1 VENAQDVG
9 GRLDGLLDHLEEE
22 VAARRMKRRALV
34 LQRRAIP
41 GGWAARFG
49 RAPAAA
55 LPVSGAGF
63 DAAVGFVVAVAQA
76 VVVGADGVSVTLRRR
91 GRLMTVAASD
101 EEALKLDHEQ
111 NASGAGPSLD
121 ATVGRRVH
129 VDSLHMETR
138 WPAFV
143 RTARARGVQTV
154 LSTPLVAA
162 NRPIGA
168 LTVYSRTA
176 GALAGVEAAWAELV
190 AVKASTMVVAA
201 HRRLT

>member
-1 VENAQDVG
+1 
-9 GRLDGLLDHLEEE
+9 
-22 VAARRMKRRALV
+22 M
-34 LQRRAIP
+34 
-41 GGWAARFG
+41 
-49 RAPAAA
+49 
-55 LPVSGAGF
+55 
-63 DAAVGFVVAVAQA
+63 
-76 VVVGADGVSVTLRRR
+76 
-91 GRLMTVAASD
+91 
-101 EEALKLDHEQ
+101 
-111 NASGAGPSLD
+111 
-121 ATVGRRVH
+121 H

-138 WPAFV
+138 WPAFA